1 MLGAFEKLTKLGRN
15 FGIGVTLIS
24 QRPQSVNKDVLN
36 QTEALFVLQT
46 NGAQERKAIREWI
59 VDQGLDI
66 EDLVDELPGLQKGDA
81 FFWSPSW
88 LKVTKKV
95 HIAEKRT
102 FNASSTPE
110 MGDKVAAA
118 PKELAQVDLE
128 AIRVAMK
135 DVVARA
141 EENDPRAL
149 RRRIA
154 ELEGKLAKAPA
165 AAPAKVERV
174 EVPVFKDGEVSQL
187 ESAIGRLQIA
197 AGGIGECT
205 QGLLIALRH
214 VVVGLAQSRSA
225 PAPMRAENHKSL
237 ATTGL
242 DGLTRGVKS
251 PGGLPKA
258 ERMIL
263 NVLAQYPESGRSA
276 VQIAIQTGY
285 VVNGGGFN
293 NALSSL
299 RSKGLIEG
307 EKEGFR
313 ITMEGREAAG
323 PVSPLP
329 TGTDLI
335 AYWQR
340 QLPKA
345 EGLILG
351 ALLEVYPGGLAKDAL
366 AEKTGYQASGGGF
379 NNAISR
385 LRTLSLICGR
395 EELRLSEDTG
405 S

>member
-1 MLGAFEKLTKLGRN
+1 
-15 FGIGVTLIS
+15 
-24 QRPQSVNKDVLN
+24 
-36 QTEALFVLQT
+36 
-46 NGAQERKAIREWI
+46 
-59 VDQGLDI
+59 
-66 EDLVDELPGLQKGDA
+66 
-81 FFWSPSW
+81 
-88 LKVTKKV
+88 
-95 HIAEKRT
+95 
-102 FNASSTPE
+102 
-110 MGDKVAAA
+110 
-118 PKELAQVDLE
+118 
-128 AIRVAMK
+128 
-135 DVVARA
+135 
-141 EENDPRAL
+141 
-149 RRRIA
+149 
-154 ELEGKLAKAPA
+154 
-165 AAPAKVERV
+165 
-174 EVPVFKDGEVSQL
+174 
-187 ESAIGRLQIA
+187 
-197 AGGIGECT
+197 
-205 QGLLIALRH
+205 
-214 VVVGLAQSRSA
+214 
-225 PAPMRAENHKSL
+225 
-237 ATTGL
+237 
-242 DGLTRGVKS
+242 
-251 PGGLPKA
+251 
-258 ERMIL
+258 
-263 NVLAQYPESGRSA
+263 
-276 VQIAIQTGY
+276 
-285 VVNGGGFN
+285 VNGGGFN